1 MFGFDM
7 VSCLELIIYGYD
19 SKLLYELVLFL
30 YNIIYLN
37 MYFRKR
43 MLIVNRLLGIIRY
56 DVIKDIIKREIKS
69 YGIFVLF

>member
-1 MFGFDM
+1 MFGFYM
-7 VSCLELIIYGYD
+7 VNCLELIIYGYD

-43 MLIVNRLLGIIRY
+43 MLIVNRLLLDMMLLKI
-56 DVIKDIIKREIKS
+56 
-69 YGIFVLF
+69 